1 MIHFQ
6 STSTFSGD
14 VRSEIVRN
22 SIVHT
27 TSSDMDTSSGINAT
41 DDAKMKLAQKSGSFE
56 SALPSTST
64 TTIITAAPTM
74 ITLNNN
80 FASCKIDHK
89 KKLKHYP
96 VGLNAHIPLAAT
108 TTSSSATTFLHHH
121 HHKHKQRRKLKM
133 QLQFDDQFMDCGNF
147 NEFLS
152 SSSLSSSD
160 SETEETNE
168 SDHEGKKKIFFFLFQ
183 N

>member
-1 MIHFQ
+1 M
-6 STSTFSGD
+6 
-14 VRSEIVRN
+14 RSETVRN
-22 SIVHT
+22 PIIHT
-27 TSSDMDTSSGINAT
+27 TSSDMDTSSGNVNAT

-56 SALPSTST
+56 SALPSST
-64 TTIITAAPTM
+64 TTIITAAPTT

-80 FASCKIDHK
+80 FSSCKIEHK

-96 VGLNAHIPLAAT
+96 VGYNAHIPIAAT
-108 TTSSSATTFLHHH
+108 STSSSATSHHH
-121 HHKHKQRRKLKM
+121 HLHHKHKQRRRLKM
-133 QLQFDDQFMDCGNF
+133 QLQFDDHFMDCGNF

-168 SDHEGKKKIFFFLFQ
+168 SDHEGI
-183 N
+183 

>member
-6 STSTFSGD
+6 STSSYGGN
-14 VRSEIVRN
+14 VRSETVRN
-22 SIVHT
+22 PIIHT
-27 TSSDMDTSSGINAT
+27 TSSDMDTSSGLNTT
-41 DDAKMKLAQKSGSFE
+41 DDAKMKIAQKSDSFE
-56 SALPSTST
+56 SALPSTNS
-64 TTIITAAPTM
+64 IVTAAPTT
-74 ITLNNN
+74 ITMSNN
-80 FASCKIDHK
+80 FNSCKTEHK

-96 VGLNAHIPLAAT
+96 IGFNAHIPLAAAAAPS
-108 TTSSSATTFLHHH
+108 TSSSVNIYPHYY
-121 HHKHKQRRKLKM
+121 HKHKQRRRLKM

-168 SDHEGKKKIFFFLFQ
+168 SDHEGK
-183 N
+183 

>member
-1 MIHFQ
+1 
-6 STSTFSGD
+6 
-14 VRSEIVRN
+14 
-22 SIVHT
+22 
-27 TSSDMDTSSGINAT
+27 MDTSSGINAT
-41 DDAKMKLAQKSGSFE
+41 DDAKIKLAQKSGSFE
-56 SALPSTST
+56 SALPSSN
-64 TTIITAAPTM
+64 TTIITAAPTT
-74 ITLNNN
+74 ITLNSFN
-80 FASCKIDHK
+80 SCKIEHK

-96 VGLNAHIPLAAT
+96 VGFNAHIPIAAT
-108 TTSSSATTFLHHH
+108 STSSSATTHPHHH
-121 HHKHKQRRKLKM
+121 HHKHKQRRRLKM

-168 SDHEGKKKIFFFLFQ
+168 SDHEGTLNIAM

>member
-6 STSTFSGD
+6 STSTFGGD
-14 VRSEIVRN
+14 VRSETVRN
-22 SIVHT
+22 PIAHN

-56 SALPSTST
+56 SALPSSST
-64 TTIITAAPTM
+64 TAVITTAPTTIAM
-74 ITLNNN
+74 SNN
-80 FASCKIDHK
+80 FSSCKIEHK

-96 VGLNAHIPLAAT
+96 VGFNAHIPLAAT
-108 TTSSSATTFLHHH
+108 STSSSATSHPHHHHH
-121 HHKHKQRRKLKM
+121 HHKHKQRRRLKM
-133 QLQFDDQFMDCGNF
+133 QLQFDDQFMDCSNF

-168 SDHEGKKKIFFFLFQ
+168 SDHEGKKI
-183 N
+183 

>member
-1 MIHFQ
+1 M
-6 STSTFSGD
+6 
-14 VRSEIVRN
+14 RSETVRN
-22 SIVHT
+22 PITHN

-56 SALPSTST
+56 SALPSSST
-64 TTIITAAPTM
+64 TTIITAAPT
-74 ITLNNN
+74 TLTMNNN
-80 FASCKIDHK
+80 FSSCKIEHK
-89 KKLKHYP
+89 KKIKHYP
-96 VGLNAHIPLAAT
+96 IGFNAHIPIAAT
-108 TTSSSATTFLHHH
+108 SSANSHSHH
-121 HHKHKQRRKLKM
+121 HHKHKQRRRLKM

-168 SDHEGKKKIFFFLFQ
+168 SDHEGK
-183 N
+183 